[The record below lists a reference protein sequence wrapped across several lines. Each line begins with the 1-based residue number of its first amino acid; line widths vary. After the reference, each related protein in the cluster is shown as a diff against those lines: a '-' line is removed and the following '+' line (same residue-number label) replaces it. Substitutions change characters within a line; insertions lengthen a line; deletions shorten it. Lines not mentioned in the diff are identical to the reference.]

1 MVFNQLIYHT
11 IMHNLYTI
19 FAKFLEICKVF
30 SSDLVDD
37 NGNIPRR
44 GVVPRFSD
52 LEVISLSLTAEA
64 LGIDSENY
72 LFSKLSEYCTQ
83 FPLLISRRQYN
94 DRRKLTAGLCN
105 AIREKIA
112 FEIDGGEN
120 VFCVDSK
127 PIEVCRMARS
137 KRCKMSKDNFATS
150 PNYGYKLHAICG
162 ISGVIHSFDLSKVSV
177 HDIHYMTDIKSSFS
191 NCTVIGDRGY
201 IGKDVQLD
209 LFETSKIELAV
220 PYRRNQKD
228 YKPVFA
234 PFARARKRIETI
246 FSQLCDQFMITRNY
260 AKNTDGLFTRIVS
273 KIRAFTCLQFLN
285 YENQKPIGQVK
296 YALI

>member
-1 MVFNQLIYHT
+1 
-11 IMHNLYTI
+11 MHNLYTI
-19 FAKFLEICKVF
+19 FAKFLEICKEF

-72 LFSKLSEYCTQ
+72 LFSKLSEYRTQ

-94 DRRKLTAGLCN
+94 DRRKLTADLCN
-105 AIREKIA
+105 NIREKLA

-137 KRCKMSKDNFATS
+137 KRCKMGKDNFETS
-150 PNYGYKLHAICG
+150 PNYGYCASQNSYYYGYKLHAVCG
-162 ISGVIHSFDLSKVSV
+162 ISGVIHSFDLSKASV
-177 HDIHYMTDIKSSFS
+177 HDIHYMKDIKSSFS
-191 NCTVIGDRGY
+191 DCTIIGDRGY
-201 IGKDVQLD
+201 VGKNVQLD
-209 LFETSKIELAV
+209 LFETSKIELAI
-220 PYRRNQKD
+220 P
-228 YKPVFA
+228 
-234 PFARARKRIETI
+234 
-246 FSQLCDQFMITRNY
+246 
-260 AKNTDGLFTRIVS
+260 
-273 KIRAFTCLQFLN
+273 
-285 YENQKPIGQVK
+285 
-296 YALI
+296 